1 MCLSFS
7 PLSKCFNTILAHVLI
22 PQPDDLTD
30 LLINGGV
37 ASRCGHPHL
46 LVEAITDGVGQ
57 VDAGVGVAS
66 EDGPVS
72 ERGKE
77 EVKQGMRKK
86 EIKLFSL
93 YLTGKVYQIK
103 PSVNG

>member
-7 PLSKCFNTILAHVLI
+7 P
-22 PQPDDLTD
+22 QPDDLISRPPPH

-46 LVEAITDGVGQ
+46 LVEAVADGVGQ

-66 EDGPVS
+66 EDGPVP
-72 ERGKE
+72 ERGRE
-77 EVKQGMRKK
+77 EAKQGMRKK
-86 EIKLFSL
+86 EEMKPFPL
-93 YLTGKVYQIK
+93 YCTGNVYQMK
-103 PSVNG
+103 PSVNV